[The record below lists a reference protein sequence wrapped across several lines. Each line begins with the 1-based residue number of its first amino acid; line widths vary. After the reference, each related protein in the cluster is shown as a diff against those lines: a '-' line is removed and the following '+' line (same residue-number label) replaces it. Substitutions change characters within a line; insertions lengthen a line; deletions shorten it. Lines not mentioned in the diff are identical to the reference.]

1 MTALRLVIHLLI
13 ALQILAWSVAMVFL
27 YLRSKTPAPSQS
39 LEGYIFLGI
48 IAFLLCFVPAL
59 RMSKRVRHEPF
70 ALLMCC
76 LPAMTFAIVF
86 LADTY
91 LNPAP

>member
-1 MTALRLVIHLLI
+1 MTSLRPLIHVLI
-13 ALQILAWSVAMVFL
+13 ALQIVGWAIAMLFL
-27 YLRSKTPAPSQS
+27 YLRSNAPAPAQS
-39 LEGYIFLGI
+39 IEAYIFLGV

-59 RMSKRVRHEPF
+59 RMANRVRQEPF

-76 LPAMTFAIVF
+76 LPAITFAIVF

-91 LNPAP
+91 LNAV